1 MSNFDYQIQT
11 EELIPCCPFCGEV
24 LDGMVVN
31 GMHAQCNQHFAIEL
45 NILDLA
51 IEETIHE
58 QV

>member
-31 GMHAQCNQHFAIEL
+31 GMHAQCNQDFAIEL
-45 NILDLA
+45 NILDES
-51 IEETIHE
+51 IEESIHE